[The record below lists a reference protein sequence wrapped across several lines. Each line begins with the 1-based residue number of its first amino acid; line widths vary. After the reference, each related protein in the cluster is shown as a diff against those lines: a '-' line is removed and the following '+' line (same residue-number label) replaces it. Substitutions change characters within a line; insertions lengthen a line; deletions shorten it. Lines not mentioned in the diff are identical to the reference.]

1 MPLKIIG
8 QAIDLRTNSH
18 IIYGQIEIP
27 DYLEII
33 GSNFDEYGIQR
44 KREKHKAYS
53 RMKADIVKGALLPT
67 ITLAINQHLV
77 AEVISLIRDGQDK
90 LEEALQRP
98 GSFSI
103 LDGLQRTYILSEIQ
117 KEGHQFKDGQRLL
130 LEFWIEPEIKHLIY
144 RLIVLNAGQKPM
156 TLRHQLELL
165 FMTLA
170 EKLKEKVPNLDLHN
184 EVDERRRTKP
194 CQYAFERLVTSYQSY
209 LWKTPEL
216 NKDNIIAQQL
226 MEDSVL
232 DANEESLNNTFEDFT
247 KYFTLYTLLDEKCF
261 RIYSSG
267 GHSTKV
273 NWLATENVM
282 NSFFAAISDFS
293 TSSARID
300 RLNIALNKLMMDLPN
315 LSDPMGIEIFEK
327 VMSGIQTKKF
337 NVGVATRKLLFAGFK
352 EFFREEGEKSL
363 ADCWKSES

>member
-1 MPLKIIG
+1 MPLEIIG
-8 QAIDLRTNSH
+8 KALDLRTNSH

-27 DYLEII
+27 EYLEII
-33 GSNFDEYGIQR
+33 GSNFDEYNIQR
-44 KREKHKAYS
+44 KKEKHKAYS
-53 RMKADIVKGALLPT
+53 RMKTDIIKGALLPT

-77 AEVISLIRDGQDK
+77 SEVVSLIKEEKSDLLK
-90 LEEALQRP
+90 EALQRP

-103 LDGLQRTYILSEIQ
+103 LDGLQRTYILNEIRN
-117 KEGHQFKDGQRLL
+117 EGHQFKEGQRLL

-170 EKLKEKVPNLDLHN
+170 EKLKERIPNLDLHN

-194 CQYAFERLVTSYQSY
+194 CQYAFERLVTSYQSF
-209 LWKTPEL
+209 LWKTSEL

-226 MEDSVL
+226 MEESVL
-232 DANEESLNNTFEDFT
+232 DANEESLNNTFEEFT
-247 KYFTLYTLLDEKCF
+247 KYFKVYTILDEKCYN
-261 RIYSSG
+261 IYSG
-267 GHSTKV
+267 AQATKA

-293 TSSARID
+293 TSTARED
-300 RLNIALNKLMMDLPN
+300 RVNAALNKLMIDLPS
-315 LSDPMGIEIFEK
+315 LKDPMGIDIFDR
-327 VMSGIQTKKF
+327 VMSGIQTKKL
-337 NVGVATRKLLFAGFK
+337 NVGVATRKLLFTGFK